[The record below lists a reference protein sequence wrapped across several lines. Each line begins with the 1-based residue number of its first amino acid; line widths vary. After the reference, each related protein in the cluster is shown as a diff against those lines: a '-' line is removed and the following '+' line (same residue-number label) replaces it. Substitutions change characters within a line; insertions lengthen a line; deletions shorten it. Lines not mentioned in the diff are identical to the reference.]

1 VLIMQL
7 TAVFLG
13 TKYPIKKISDLS
25 EDDPARCILIGNIYK
40 NMELKPSILKEI
52 AEENQLAPLPPPQD
66 YNQPS
71 DEVILED
78 NIQRIKL
85 CGKINVA
92 ELVTGIVVAVL
103 GKSYKLF
110 IDSMINLYIIPI
122 VSATNK

>member
-1 VLIMQL
+1 MLVVQILQL
-7 TAVFLG
+7 SVILG
-13 TKYPIKKISDLS
+13 TKYPIKMISDLS
-25 EDDPARCILIGNIYK
+25 EDDPAKCILIGNIYK

-71 DEVILED
+71 DEIILED

-85 CGKINVA
+85 SGKINAA

-103 GKSYKLF
+103 GKSCHY
-110 IDSMINLYIIPI
+110 
-122 VSATNK
+122 